1 MSDKGGAGG
10 QDGDKGGGAGDSIQL
25 KVGDEV
31 KTFTPQELVTHLEK
45 AGNLQKAMEGLSG
58 YQKVLTQYGVNS
70 DEYIQNSEAAF
81 QIMNTL
87 IERGI
92 IDQQGNVIEK
102 KQTGDDDPTK
112 RKQTGFQFADDG
124 RKDKQLETIGKAL
137 QTITSKIEQLEEGQS
152 SIYRRNIKRDVVAQH
167 PNLNSDDDISRLLA
181 IAQRDKSKSFWDHAA
196 EMSKNK
202 SAETQKTERGYV
214 KSTVEALVKAGI
226 IPEDKIDMTKLDALD
241 LNSLKEQ
248 NPLGGAPTYE
258 GKKFLFKSRFRKL
271 GVKEGDKFAS
281 PSDATKEVFNRM

>member
-1 MSDKGGAGG
+1 MPDQDGAGG
-10 QDGDKGGGAGDSIQL
+10 QQGSKEGNAGDSIQI

-31 KTFTPQELVTHLEK
+31 KTFTPQEVATQLEK

-92 IDQQGNVIEK
+92 IDEQGNPIEK
-102 KQTGDDDPTK
+102 KTDGKGESKDKNIP
-112 RKQTGFQFADDG
+112 GFTFADDG

-137 QTITSKIEQLEEGQS
+137 QTMSQKLEQLEEGQS
-152 SIYRRNIKRDVVAQH
+152 SIYRRNIKRDVMAQH
-167 PNLNSDDDISRLLA
+167 PNLNSDDDVSKLLA

-196 EMSKNK
+196 DMSKEKEANEK
-202 SAETQKTERGYV
+202 QMEKGYV
-214 KSTVEALVKAGI
+214 KSTVEALVKAGV
-226 IPEDKIDMTKLDALD
+226 IPEGKIDMTKLEELD

-248 NPLGGAPTYE
+248 NPMGGSPTYE
-258 GKKFLFKSRFRKL
+258 GKKFLFKSRMRRLKA
-271 GVKEGDKFAS
+271 KDKDKFAS
-281 PSDATKEVFNRM
+281 PSDATREMFNRM

>member
-1 MSDKGGAGG
+1 MTEKAGAGG
-10 QDGDKGGGAGDSIQL
+10 QSGDSGDSIQL

-31 KTFTPQELVTHLEK
+31 KTFTPQELATHLEK

-81 QIMNTL
+81 AIMNTL

-102 KQTGDDDPTK
+102 KPTGDDDK
-112 RKQTGFQFADDG
+112 SKQTPAFKFADDP
-124 RKDKQLETIGKAL
+124 RQNRQLETIGKAL

-152 SIYRRNIKRDVVAQH
+152 SIYRRNIKRDVIAQH

-181 IAQRDKSKSFWDHAA
+181 IAQRDKSKSFWDHAE

-202 SAETQKTERGYV
+202 EATTKQTERGYV

-226 IPEDKIDMTKLDALD
+226 IPEDRIDMSKLDQFD

-271 GVKEGDKFAS
+271 GVKDTDKFAS
-281 PSDATKEVFNRM
+281 PADATRETFNRM